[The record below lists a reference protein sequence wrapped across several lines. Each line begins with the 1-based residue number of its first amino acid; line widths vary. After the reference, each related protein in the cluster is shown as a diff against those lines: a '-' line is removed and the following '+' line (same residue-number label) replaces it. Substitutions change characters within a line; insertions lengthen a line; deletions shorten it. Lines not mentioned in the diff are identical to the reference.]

1 MKIEFPATHPGIP
14 SFVTLDDFLDRA
26 FATCISEELSSDVVK
41 ELMEPFLID
50 NPRANFSNNLPFI
63 PDGKGIPDPDR
74 PYEEDSASRTFNNI
88 LEACPNLYKLWLK
101 MRAEEFF
108 NRCIPANL
116 DVFRHKGIVST
127 NLTFNADAQLS
138 NEKKQFVNERTQL
151 TIAPDFHLSIAKHG
165 YDVKV
170 HSDNRYKILFGVLF
184 FNDVP
189 SEEGGQTCFWASR
202 DSDDVRDY
210 PRYPDPEN
218 IQLLSAI
225 EPRAGR
231 LVLGLNSN
239 DAYHSVNEYS
249 GRGRRQFVYFSFF
262 VPDCEN
268 VWKVNYQL

>member
-1 MKIEFPATHPGIP
+1 MKIKFPATDPGIP
-14 SFVTLDDFLDRA
+14 SYVTLDDFLDRE
-26 FATCISEELSSDVVK
+26 FAACISDELSSNLVK

-50 NPRANFSNNLPFI
+50 EPRANFSNNLPFI
-63 PDGKGIPDPDR
+63 PDGKGIPDRDR

-88 LEACPNLYKLWLK
+88 LKACPNLYKLWLK
-101 MRAEEFF
+101 MRAEELF
-108 NRCIPANL
+108 NRCILANL
-116 DVFRHKGIVST
+116 DIFRHKGIFST
-127 NLTFNADAQLS
+127 DLIFDADAQLS
-138 NEKKQFVNERTQL
+138 VEKKQFVNEQTQL
-151 TIAPDFHLSIAKHG
+151 TIAPDFHLSIAKCG

-202 DSDDVRDY
+202 GSHDVRDY
-210 PRYPDPEN
+210 PRYPDPED

-225 EPRAGR
+225 EPSAGR
-231 LVLGLNSN
+231 LVLGMNSN
-239 DAYHSVNEYS
+239 DGYHSVAEYT
-249 GRGRRQFVYFSFF
+249 GTGRRQFVYFSFF

>member
-1 MKIEFPATHPGIP
+1 MKIKFPATDPGIP

-26 FATCISEELSSDVVK
+26 FATCISDELSSDVVK
-41 ELMEPFLID
+41 ELMEPYLID

-101 MRAEEFF
+101 MRAEELF
-108 NRCIPANL
+108 NRCILANL
-116 DVFRHKGIVST
+116 DIFRHKGIVST
-127 NLTFNADAQLS
+127 NLSFNPDVQLS
-138 NEKKQFVNERTQL
+138 VKKKQCINEGTQL
-151 TIAPDFHLSIAKHG
+151 TIAPDFHLSIAKRG

-202 DSDDVRDY
+202 GSYDVRDY
-210 PRYPDPEN
+210 PRYPDPED
-218 IQLLSAI
+218 IRLLSAV
-225 EPRAGR
+225 EPKAGR

-239 DAYHSVNEYS
+239 DAYHSVNEYT

-268 VWKVNYQL
+268 VWKVNYQF